1 VAEGRVG
8 SMREIERVRRRQR
21 WRERTDRLTTV
32 LVVGLVVT
40 ALLTLLPQQ
49 VQQRIVALGCAG
61 VTLGVT
67 DCVARLYEPPPA
79 AVRAVPLCPVDQ
91 VAEQMVPTVE
101 MQRISF
107 AQGGVLQRWVARD
120 GTIRIVAE
128 PDDRTA
134 TTWQGE
140 DWPTAPLLA
149 GVAVPLSAQWR
160 FTESRQEQD
169 FVAALQQQHA
179 QHHQRRSA
187 VSALLPGEVDAG
199 VRRITRPTAWVARTP
214 HDQLSGLVTPASGA
228 GEAAPGQVRVSGDSA
243 TVLHDEGTGA
253 VATTVE
259 SAGTSPSGA
268 PVLGALRWV
277 RSDDGTL
284 VELSGSWVW
293 QEADEAMVV
302 HLFAPLA
309 EGDGEEVETWLASS
323 ADGGPVLDLFFL
335 TAERAPEVGNEMERL
350 LYAAGTVA
358 TERRAQD
365 AAALQPVLTEHL
377 AMDRRPFGELDAAR
391 SSTSIVRPQP
401 SGADRVPQEVQC

>member
-1 VAEGRVG
+1 
-8 SMREIERVRRRQR
+8 MREIERVRRRQR
-21 WRERTDRLTTV
+21 WRERSDRLTTV
-32 LVVGLVVT
+32 LVGVLVAT

-107 AQGGVLQRWVARD
+107 AQGGILQRWVARD

-140 DWPTAPLLA
+140 DWPTVPLLA
-149 GVAVPLSAQWR
+149 GVSVPLSAQWR

-179 QHHQRRSA
+179 QHYQRRSA
-187 VSALLPGEVDAG
+187 ISALLPGEVDAG
-199 VRRITRPTAWVARTP
+199 VRSLTRPTAWVARTP
-214 HDQLSGLVTPASGA
+214 LDQLAGLVEPVDGA
-228 GEAAPGQVRVSGDSA
+228 GDVDAAPGQVRVSGDVA
-243 TVLHDEGTGA
+243 TVLHDEAAGS

-284 VELSGSWVW
+284 LELSGSWVW
-293 QEADEAMVV
+293 QEGDEAVVV
-302 HLFAPLA
+302 HLLAPLA
-309 EGDGEEVETWLASS
+309 EGDGEEVEGWLASTS
-323 ADGGPVLDLFFL
+323 DAGPTLDLFFL

-358 TERRAQD
+358 TERRADD
-365 AAALQPVLTEHL
+365 AASLQPALAEHL

-391 SSTSIVRPQP
+391 TATLIVRPQP
-401 SGADRVPQEVQC
+401 SGADRAPQEVQC